1 MVSGRELEGRV
12 AIVTGSTRGIG
23 RAIAARFA
31 AEGARVVVNGRSAEA
46 TASVAKEIG
55 DEALAVAADV
65 GKPADASRLVAET
78 VDAFGRVDVL
88 VNNAGVSLDN
98 FVTKVT
104 DERFDAVIQ
113 TNLAGP
119 VYLVRAVVPH
129 MKEHGGGAI
138 LNLLSW
144 SGMRGNV
151 GQAAYSA
158 SKAGLLGL
166 TLSLA
171 KELGKFGIRVN
182 GLSPAVP
189 TDMGAQMSPE
199 LQEKARRRRAIK
211 IDGTPDDVAEGA
223 LFLVSDRARFTTGQV
238 LHVDGGLHLN

>member
-1 MVSGRELEGRV
+1 
-12 AIVTGSTRGIG
+12 
-23 RAIAARFA
+23 
-31 AEGARVVVNGRSAEA
+31 
-46 TASVAKEIG
+46 
-55 DEALAVAADV
+55 
-65 GKPADASRLVAET
+65 
-78 VDAFGRVDVL
+78 VL

-119 VYLVRAVVPH
+119 VYLVRAVVPY
-129 MKEHGGGAI
+129 MKEQGGGAI

-158 SKAGLLGL
+158 SKAGLHGL

-199 LQEKARRRRAIK
+199 LQEKARKRLAIK
-211 IDGTPDDVAEGA
+211 IDGHPDDVAEGA
-223 LFLVSDRARFTTGQV
+223 LFLVSERSRFTTGQV